1 LEAALATAEQVLR
14 ERDRLRSILS
24 MTHAD
29 VPRLLQ
35 ARIDARAAVA
45 AAEVHGGLDRDE
57 ARARLEAIETELVTA
72 GQQRRG
78 AVAALIAQE
87 QELSS
92 ALARLE
98 EAKTSYASGIL
109 ADFNRRYQHALEA
122 FLQVW
127 AEGDMLSRSLR
138 TPVSMQ
144 PPIQVSNLGREG
156 FRVEKSTEVVR
167 ALPESPIEAKI
178 DPVAEKIGRQLDE
191 LTAAITYCK
200 GLADTQS
207 RHRPNLDSNWPFDPA
222 GVFVVRQPFNDP
234 VDQQPYPAGCLI
246 DHTLLDV
253 RQLQRLTAVKRISL
267 ASAGTSGTSTA
278 STSQVA

>member
-1 LEAALATAEQVLR
+1 LTDTHSTIPALLVARVEAASNVG
-14 ERDRLRSILS
+14 
-24 MTHAD
+24 
-29 VPRLLQ
+29 
-35 ARIDARAAVA
+35 
-45 AAEVHGGLDRDE
+45 AAEVFGDRDRSAARSHFDEVE
-57 ARARLEAIETELVTA
+57 AELTAA

-167 ALPESPIEAKI
+167 ALPESPIGAKI

-234 VDQQPYPAGCLI
+234 DRPAALSRWVF
-246 DHTLLDV
+246 DRPH
-253 RQLQRLTAVKRISL
+253 L
-267 ASAGTSGTSTA
+267 A
-278 STSQVA
+278 